1 MTYVMK
7 SAKSHMSILW
17 SRVPIDEALKDPR
30 LTTEQKAKLE
40 QAKEARDFALSH
52 IRLKPSDNY
61 TRFSYVDRP
70 YVSYVVS
77 AAPKWKLEH
86 HEWSYPIVGKMPYRG
101 FASEEDAKAEQGSL
115 DKENLDTYLRG
126 VSAYSTLGWFEDPI
140 LSTMLSSS
148 EQGLVDVIIHET
160 THATLYI
167 KNSADFNER
176 LAVFVGN
183 KGTEEFYLAKEGA
196 DSPTVAKIKAFNH
209 DDALFSAFIGPK
221 IQELKSWY
229 AQLPETERQEERR
242 KEKFKAIQE
251 DFEKNLLPRMKTE
264 AYKRFPRLDLNNAR
278 LLYFKTYMTDLSD
291 FEKLYAS
298 TGNSWEL
305 FLKCAKTLESAKKPE
320 DGLKELLKKIET
332 SSVQEI
338 CRS

>member
-1 MTYVMK
+1 MN
-7 SAKSHMSILW
+7 
-17 SRVPIDEALKDPR
+17 E
-30 LTTEQKAKLE
+30 EQKAKLRR
-40 QAKEARDFALSH
+40 AKEARDFALSH
-52 IRLKPSDNY
+52 VRLEPSDNY

-86 HEWSYPIVGKMPYRG
+86 HEWSYPVVGKMPYRG
-101 FASEEDAKAEQGSL
+101 FADEEDAKAEQQTL
-115 DKENLDTYLRG
+115 ERKNLDTYLRG

-148 EQGLVDVIIHET
+148 EQNLVDVIIHET

-183 KGTEEFYLAKEGA
+183 KATEEFYLEKEGPR
-196 DSPTVAKIKAFNH
+196 SPTLQKIKDFNH

-221 IQELKSWY
+221 IQELKAWY
-229 AQLPETERQEERR
+229 EGLPESERR
-242 KEKFKAIQE
+242 EESRKTKFKAIQE
-251 DFEKNLLPRMKTE
+251 DFEKSLLPKMKTR
-264 AYKRFPRLDLNNAR
+264 AYKGFPQMRLNNAR

-291 FEKLYAS
+291 FEKLYAD
-298 TGNSWEL
+298 TGRSWEL

-320 DGLKELLKKIET
+320 EGLKELLKKIE
-332 SSVQEI
+332 SSTAEKI
-338 CRS
+338 CRP